1 MKAYFDRHEVDK
13 KGQGWSQGEDGFPSA
28 GRVAWALWGG
38 NPGRSWA
45 NSLVEQM
52 NAGGERA
59 AAYPEDDDETLKSYE
74 DTDMTERDMALT
86 NAYRDIGTKMGEWTE
101 EDCYYLDEKTG
112 KIMCRSTK
120 DESEGAKSAM
130 SAMDNL
136 NAAPREGEQRE
147 AAVVE
152 EPATTEPP
160 APPAPTQKQRDD
172 AEAIAAIA
180 ALDAVVLETHLHD
193 SSATT

>member
-1 MKAYFDRHEVDK
+1 
-13 KGQGWSQGEDGFPSA
+13 
-28 GRVAWALWGG
+28 
-38 NPGRSWA
+38 
-45 NSLVEQM
+45 
-52 NAGGERA
+52 
-59 AAYPEDDDETLKSYE
+59 
-74 DTDMTERDMALT
+74 
-86 NAYRDIGTKMGEWTE
+86 
-101 EDCYYLDEKTG
+101 
-112 KIMCRSTK
+112 
-120 DESEGAKSAM
+120 M

-136 NAAPREGEQRE
+136 NAAPKEGEQRE

-160 APPAPTQKQRDD
+160 APPTQTQKQRDD